1 MVLSDIEDRWERR
14 EEFYQFKNVFQQY
27 IISVQKNVKYLYPF
41 ADSMAGEIYHIS
53 LDIVDT
59 YYKAEGHGDTGFVT
73 QGDAYAIW

>member
-1 MVLSDIEDRWERR
+1 
-14 EEFYQFKNVFQQY
+14 
-27 IISVQKNVKYLYPF
+27 
-41 ADSMAGEIYHIS
+41 MAGEIYHIS